1 MSRAPEPG
9 AYPPIQ
15 AQSFEIR
22 DRSVAFV
29 LDASA
34 LLAMLQGEPGGGFI
48 EMVLENSVIS
58 AVNWGEVVQKSMA
71 RGVVTDG
78 MRREVQALGLD
89 IQPFL
94 ATDAERAAELWSLTR
109 AAGLSLG
116 DRACLAVA
124 ARLGLPALTTDR
136 AWQGIAKA
144 VEVEVQLVR

>member
-1 MSRAPEPG
+1 M
-9 AYPPIQ
+9 
-15 AQSFEIR
+15 
-22 DRSVAFV
+22 AFV

-144 VEVEVQLVR
+144 